1 MKKIFKTRYVLLAA
15 TLAFGS
21 VAGVACGEGETKA
34 VEYAISVSATEG
46 GSISAS
52 AEKVQQGESVV
63 FNVSPDEGYV
73 LAELLVNGNEV
84 EVVDNAFTV
93 KTVLR
98 DYTVEAK
105 FATPDV
111 TIEFEANG
119 GSEVAD
125 EMRLYGDDFGA
136 LPVSFKTGM
145 RFNGWKIDGKGAY
158 VKEFDTVDEYG
169 TISLVADWTAIS
181 TEEKEALAPFSSTCV
196 YHDMAAT
203 KYGVVWHTY
212 TAPVY
217 SAIQIVEGN
226 TQDFS
231 KARTIAAD
239 VSEPWLTEYISNGV
253 IDNLKFSTEYSVR
266 FGDLAADVWSE
277 VYHFTTREEKID
289 VTKFFY
295 VADTQ
300 ETYLID
306 AHPASSYIGD
316 TYFSYVV
323 KDMVERFPEADFIAH
338 GGDIVNW
345 GAEPLGWKEILQSL
359 KGNLFQYPMQ
369 TIAGNHEDAMWYSSG
384 QVTTYKMFNIDYPEP
399 DKQNPLGGGYFS
411 YDYGPV
417 HFTNLVTND
426 AFYTNGGYIGENQL
440 AWIERDFAAARA
452 NPEIKWI
459 IVTMHEGIYS
469 ISATKAGSNY
479 HRTQFA
485 SQLNPLFD
493 EYDVE
498 LVMYGHDH
506 WLECTYPLV
515 VDETQTEVVNLVSGV
530 RPVTNETKK
539 VTLENGE
546 VIEEFVYPTGTT
558 DKGTVHFEVAPAG
571 HQYGN
576 TWTVKMDY
584 TLEAWETL
592 KGEHPRFRMVTS
604 GLNPFGDKAKTTVSM
619 YSYIEVSEDEL
630 LLRTYGVPVL
640 NRQTNAEAPTKLID
654 GFRLTK

>member
-1 MKKIFKTRYVLLAA
+1 MKKTFKLQYVLLAA
-15 TLAFGS
+15 TLASGVVFGS
-21 VAGVACGEGETKA
+21 ACAKEPTTP
-34 VEYAISVSATEG
+34 EYSVSVSSSEG
-46 GSISAS
+46 GSVTAS
-52 AEKVQQGESVV
+52 VDKVTQGGSVV
-63 FNVSPDEGYV
+63 LNVTAENGYV
-73 LAELLVNGNEV
+73 LDALLINGKEV
-84 EVVDNAFTV
+84 EVVNGSFTIYEA
-93 KTVLR
+93 LR
-98 DYTVEAK
+98 NYRVEAK

-111 TIEFEANG
+111 TLAFDAAG
-119 GSEVAD
+119 GTEVEN
-125 EMRLYGDDFGA
+125 EMRIHGDEFGE
-136 LPVSFKTGM
+136 LPMPVLIGK
-145 RFNGWKIDGKGAY
+145 RFLGWKIDGQKGY
-158 VKEFDTVDEYG
+158 VNEYDIVDEYG
-169 TISLVADWTAIS
+169 KIELVADWADIS
-181 TEEKEALAPFSSTCV
+181 DEEKEELAPFSSTCV

-212 TAPVY
+212 TAPINSVV
-217 SAIQIVEGN
+217 QIVEGN
-226 TQDFS
+226 STDFS
-231 KARTIAAD
+231 AARTIAAD
-239 VSEPWLTEYISNGV
+239 VMEPWLSEYISNAV
-253 IDNLKFSTEYSVR
+253 IDGLKFSTEYSVR
-266 FGDLAADVWSE
+266 FGDLSADVWSD
-277 VYHFTTREEKID
+277 VYHFTTREEEID

-300 ETYLID
+300 ETWLIN
-306 AHPASSYIGD
+306 AHAASTYIGD

-323 KDMVERFPEADFIAH
+323 KDMVKRFPEADFIAH

-369 TIAGNHEDAMWYSSG
+369 TISGNHEDAMWYSCG
-384 QVTTYKMFNIDYPEP
+384 QVTTYKMFNLDYPEP

-426 AFYTNGGYIGENQL
+426 AFYTKGGYIGENQL
-440 AWIERDFAAARA
+440 AWMERDFAAARA

-459 IVTMHEGIYS
+459 IVIMHEGIYS

-530 RPVTNETKK
+530 RPVTNETRK
-539 VTLENGE
+539 VTLESGE
-546 VIEEFVYPTGTT
+546 VIEEFVYSEGTT

-576 TWTVKMDY
+576 TWTSKMNY

-592 KGEHPRFRMVTS
+592 KGDHPRFRMVTS
-604 GLNPFGDKAKTTVSM
+604 GLNPYGDKAKTMVSM
-619 YSYIEVSEDEL
+619 YSYIEADDDEL
-630 LLRTYGVPVL
+630 LVRTYGVPVMQNAL
-640 NRQTNAEAPTKLID
+640 DNNYTNNKLID